1 MSHETNTIY
10 NSRPVAGLSSVCLN
24 FLSKL
29 REVLELETV
38 SKLKNLT
45 VCLSIYIQSSMQV
58 ELFIVPTLTCIRK

>member
-45 VCLSIYIQSSMQV
+45 VCLSVYLHTV
-58 ELFIVPTLTCIRK
+58 